1 MAKAKAKTSSTKAP
15 KAPKAPA
22 TKAPRVKPLGPPE
35 ICACDGTVKLERS
48 KDGDFTGQSVCKGR
62 VVCSKPSKRLDRAY
76 TVPKPNYRVEREP
89 PAGSYTTKT
98 EPCQT
103 GRKGCP
109 VQLFFRDNKPFVR
122 FCGKA
127 REITKVDR
135 KTGETRTARVGAGMP
150 GWIVPVETASK
161 ARRLVAAAC
170 KQWNKAGG
178 EFTDQNVAVRFAK
191 AARAGSG
198 PDQALGRAR

>member
-1 MAKAKAKTSSTKAP
+1 MAKKAKASSTPKPPRAP
-15 KAPKAPA
+15 KA
-22 TKAPRVKPLGPPE
+22 GPPE
-35 ICACDGTVKLERS
+35 ICACDGTVKLERT
-48 KDGDFTGQSVCKGR
+48 KAGGYTGQSVCSGR
-62 VVCSKPSKRLDRAY
+62 VVCSRPSKQLARKY
-76 TVPKPNYRVEREP
+76 TVKKPNYRIELEP
-89 PAGSYTTKT
+89 PMGSYTTKT

-122 FCGKA
+122 FCGQA
-127 REITKVDR
+127 REVTKTDR
-135 KTGETRTARVGAGMP
+135 KTGATRTARVGAGMP
-150 GWIVPVETASK
+150 GWIVPVETPTK

-170 KQWNKAGG
+170 KQWQKAGG
-178 EFTDQNVAVRFAK
+178 KFDDANVAVRFAK